1 MTADLATR
9 TAPRA
14 APTGA
19 EARPLDLAAL
29 VGATGWARLAPAIRR
44 RFAAG
49 HAPVC
54 YAGRM
59 TLACSALGRLYA
71 ALARPF
77 GAPLTRARVRDLPTL
92 VDVHAD
98 ARGGVVWTRLFGGV
112 GGAAAGQRVRSTK
125 ELDADGGLLERT
137 DGGLAMALDVFEEDG
152 ALVFESRRFWLMRGR
167 WRMPVPLWLSPGRC
181 RVAHA
186 DLGDGT
192 FRFTLSMTH
201 PWFGETFRQDGVF
214 VDPQH

>member
-1 MTADLATR
+1 MTADLSTCSTTR
-9 TAPRA
+9 ASPPFA
-14 APTGA
+14 D
-19 EARPLDLAAL
+19 ARPLDLAAL
-29 VGATGWARLAPAIRR
+29 VGAAGWARLAPAIRR

-54 YAGRM
+54 YAGRVD
-59 TLACSALGRLYA
+59 LSCSAIGRLYA

-77 GAPLTRARVRDLPTL
+77 GAPLTRARVTGLPTL

-98 ARGGVVWTRLFGGV
+98 ERGGVVWTRLFGAEGDS
-112 GGAAAGQRVRSTK
+112 AAGQRVRSTK
-125 ELDADGGLLERT
+125 EIDAGGGLLERT
-137 DGGLAMALDVFEEDG
+137 DGGLAMSLEVFEEDG

-167 WRMPVPLWLSPGRC
+167 WRLPVPLWLSPGRC

-186 DLGDGT
+186 DLGDGQ
-192 FRFTLSMTH
+192 FRFTLSMSH

-214 VDPQH
+214 VDPQR